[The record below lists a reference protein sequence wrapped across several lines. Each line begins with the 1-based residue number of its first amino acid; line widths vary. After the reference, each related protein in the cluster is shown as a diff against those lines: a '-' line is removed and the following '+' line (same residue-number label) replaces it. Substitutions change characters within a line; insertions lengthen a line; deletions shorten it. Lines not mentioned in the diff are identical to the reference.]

1 MYHDI
6 AEQLIQDIL
15 AGKYPVKLPTEQVLM
30 NRYQASRNTIRKALD
45 VIFAHGLVRRVQGSG
60 YYVIDHSEQSSAV
73 LNMSIGFDQTAM
85 VKGGPLKSKVVKFAL
100 IPATAAL
107 ARRGNVAV
115 GDPVYQV
122 VRLRYLKGQLYDLE
136 ESYFPQIIVPHLSAE
151 IAAGSIF
158 TYLRNTYDMVGST
171 TENYIQSRP
180 LPAEYADLMTTS
192 GKGDLLC
199 LDGINYLASG
209 KVFNFSR
216 TYFVYPGLTL
226 YYHTTGIDLDQ

>member
-107 ARRGNVAV
+107 ARCGNVAV

-158 TYLRNTYDMVGST
+158 TLSL
-171 TENYIQSRP
+171 IH
-180 LPAEYADLMTTS
+180 
-192 GKGDLLC
+192 
-199 LDGINYLASG
+199 I
-209 KVFNFSR
+209 
-216 TYFVYPGLTL
+216 
-226 YYHTTGIDLDQ
+226 

>member
-226 YYHTTGIDLDQ
+226 YYQH

>member
-122 VRLRYLKGQLYDLE
+122 VRLRYLKGQNHTFRKSLCRISRQKLLRGQSLPICATPMTWLE
-136 ESYFPQIIVPHLSAE
+136 AQPKII
-151 IAAGSIF
+151 
-158 TYLRNTYDMVGST
+158 
-171 TENYIQSRP
+171 
-180 LPAEYADLMTTS
+180 
-192 GKGDLLC
+192 
-199 LDGINYLASG
+199 
-209 KVFNFSR
+209 FSLGR
-216 TYFVYPGLTL
+216 CRLNMLT
-226 YYHTTGIDLDQ
+226 

>member
-151 IAAGSIF
+151 IAAGSIY

-216 TYFVYPGLTL
+216 TYFVYPGPTL
-226 YYHTTGIDLDQ
+226 YYHTTNIDLDQ

>member
-15 AGKYPVKLPTEQVLM
+15 AGQYPVKLPTEQVLM
-30 NRYQASRNTIRKALD
+30 DRYQASRNTIRKALD
-45 VIFAHGLVRRVQGSG
+45 VVFAHGLVRRVQGSG
-60 YYVIDHSEQSSAV
+60 YYVIDHSAQSDAV

-85 VKGGPLKSKVVKFAL
+85 VKGGPLTSKVVKFAL

-107 ARRGNVAV
+107 AQRGNVSR
-115 GDPVYQV
+115 GDMVYQV

-136 ESYFPQIIVPHLSAE
+136 ESYFPQAIVPHLSAE

-158 TYLRNTYDMVGST
+158 TYLRNTYAMVGST

-180 LPAEYADLMTTS
+180 LPAEYADVGT
-192 GKGDLLC
+192 D
-199 LDGINYLASG
+199 
-209 KVFNFSR
+209 
-216 TYFVYPGLTL
+216 
-226 YYHTTGIDLDQ
+226 

>member
-199 LDGINYLASG
+199 LDGIKYLASG

-226 YYHTTGIDLDQ
+226 YYHTTNIDLDQ

>member
-100 IPATAAL
+100 IPTTAAL

-199 LDGINYLASG
+199 LDGINLS
-209 KVFNFSR
+209 
-216 TYFVYPGLTL
+216 LI
-226 YYHTTGIDLDQ
+226 HI

>member
-15 AGKYPVKLPTEQVLM
+15 AGQYPVKLPTEQVLM
-30 NRYQASRNTIRKALD
+30 DRYQASRNTIRKALD
-45 VIFAHGLVRRVQGSG
+45 VVFAHGLVRRVQGSG
-60 YYVIDHSEQSSAV
+60 YYVIDHSAQSAAV

-85 VKGGPLKSKVVKFAL
+85 VKGGPLTSKVVKFAL

-107 ARRGNVAV
+107 AQRGNVSR
-115 GDPVYQV
+115 GDMVYQV

-136 ESYFPQIIVPHLSAE
+136 ESYFPQAIVPHLSAE

-158 TYLRNTYDMVGST
+158 TYLRNTYAMVGST

-180 LPAEYADLMTTS
+180 LPAEYAELMAMSAQT
-192 GKGDLLC
+192 DHLC

-226 YYHTTGIDLDQ
+226 YYHTTNIDLNR

>member
-15 AGKYPVKLPTEQVLM
+15 AGQYPVKLPTEQVLM
-30 NRYQASRNTIRKALD
+30 DRYQASRNTIRKALD
-45 VIFAHGLVRRVQGSG
+45 VVFAHGLVRRVQGSG

-216 TYFVYPGLTL
+216 TYFVYQGLTL
-226 YYHTTGIDLDQ
+226 YYHTTNIDLDQ

>member
-216 TYFVYPGLTL
+216 TYFVYQGLTL
-226 YYHTTGIDLDQ
+226 YYHTTNIDLDQ